1 MGQVIA
7 IVSQKGGVGK
17 TTTAVNLAAALAA
30 AERRVLLVDMDPQG
44 NATSGLGIRRSGVK
58 RSIYSGLVGDV
69 PCHEIVVHTPL
80 ELLQVVP
87 AGADLFRAETELKKK
102 NNKEKCLLNFINPVN
117 EDYDYIIVDSP
128 PSLGILTFN
137 VLSAADF
144 LVIPLQCEYFAFD
157 AVSQMMD
164 VIAIVQRKLNPG
176 LQIEG
181 ILLTLFDP
189 REKVC
194 MRIQESAR
202 EKFGDLL
209 FKTVIPNRSEFKEAP
224 LKGVPVL
231 LQSLMSPG
239 SVSYFDLARE
249 ILKRLSR
256 TPELASRAF
265 D

>member
-30 AERRVLLVDMDPQG
+30 VEKRVLLVDMDPQG
-44 NATSGLGIRRSGVK
+44 NATSGLGIFKAGLK
-58 RSIYSGLVGDV
+58 KSIYNGVVGDA
-69 PCHEIVVHTPL
+69 PCREIVVHTPL
-80 ELLQVVP
+80 KFLQAIP
-87 AGADLFRAETELKKK
+87 ARADLFRAETELKSRS
-102 NNKEKCLLNFINPVN
+102 NKEKCLLNFLNPMN

-137 VLSAADF
+137 VLTAADF
-144 LVIPLQCEYFAFD
+144 LVIPLQCEYYAFD

-164 VIAIVQRKLNPG
+164 VVAIVQRKLNPG

-181 ILLTLFDP
+181 VLLTLFDP
-189 REKVC
+189 QEKVC
-194 MRIQESAR
+194 LRIQESAR

-209 FKTVIPNRSEFKEAP
+209 FKTVIPNRSEFKDAP
-224 LKGVPVL
+224 SKGVPVL
-231 LQSLMSPG
+231 LRSLMSPG

-249 ILKRLSR
+249 ILKHRSG
-256 TPELASRAF
+256 TPE
-265 D
+265 